1 MSIKNMF
8 YKARSKI
15 SIKTYKRPQLF
26 IILMM
31 LMINIIIL
39 MIAAI
44 IALIIDDEFTSLLD
58 AFANGSLK
66 WMLTPNAILLI
77 ENPNTL
83 ILAVIV
89 LIIGMI
95 LFTGTIIALTTNAI
109 KDYFQKKKSGSG
121 KLLLDH
127 QIVILNWN
135 HKVPDLV
142 ADLIHLDEEEI
153 YIVILADINKD
164 EAEKLIIN
172 AIKSV
177 GKDIEMSHLNILVKQ
192 GNPLI
197 KTDLEDISIDKART
211 ILIMNID
218 SDNQDKKTKTDDLN
232 MIKTILNL
240 GEIDFEYHPPIV
252 AEIKHIESKEKVLA
266 LSKVV
271 KSLHEHII
279 IPICFDRLLGYVI
292 AQTIINPLIKD
303 VYLSM
308 FSFQDAEVY
317 FIKHENFNAYLKE
330 YSHAIPISTH
340 KDGLYVLAEK
350 EKDIYLK
357 SPHSLESIIFKT
369 KKISFKSDKKITI
382 VGKNN
387 KLQFIQESFNEYK
400 KIYNSDFDVTY
411 LDDVN
416 LESHQDVLFND
427 IEHKTLLLLS
437 HEFDNSE
444 HLDAN
449 IINNLIYIQSHLT
462 TDANIIVE
470 VLDPIN
476 DHIIKD
482 FKIKNTIISNRII
495 SLLISKI
502 ILYKETAPFYENL
515 LTIKSDVTGNDEQ
528 NIFIM
533 KASEMFDETFPLA
546 FQSKKQ
552 LITSFY
558 DSFEQKLMLI
568 GYYNDEELTMIYGDL
583 HQKSNLSI
591 NHDDLLV
598 FTYI

>member
-1 MSIKNMF
+1 
-8 YKARSKI
+8 
-15 SIKTYKRPQLF
+15 
-26 IILMM
+26 
-31 LMINIIIL
+31 
-39 MIAAI
+39 MIA
-44 IALIIDDEFTSLLD
+44 LVIDDDFTNLLD
-58 AFANGSLK
+58 ALANGSLK

-89 LIIGMI
+89 LIIGMV

-109 KDYFQKKKSGSG
+109 KDYFQNKKSGSG

-142 ADLIHLDEEEI
+142 ADLIHLDEEDI
-153 YIVILADINKD
+153 HIVILADIDKD
-164 EAEKLIIN
+164 IAEKLIIN
-172 AIKSV
+172 AIKSL
-177 GKDIEMSHLNILVKQ
+177 GQKQSISNLNILVKR

-197 KTDLEDISIDKART
+197 KSDLLDISIEKART

-218 SDNQDKKTKTDDLN
+218 SDYQDKKTKTDDLN

-240 GEIDFEYHPPIV
+240 GDIHFEYHPPIV
-252 AEIKHIESKEKVLA
+252 AEIKHIQSKGKVLA

-271 KSLHEHII
+271 KSLQQHII

-317 FIKHENFNAYLKE
+317 YIDYDDFNDYLNS
-330 YSHAIPISTH
+330 YSHAIPIARH
-340 KDGLYVLAEK
+340 QKGLYVLAEK

-357 SPHSLESIIFKT
+357 SPRVLDHKKLKT
-369 KKISFKSDKKITI
+369 KDISYRSNQSITI
-382 VGKNN
+382 IGKNN
-387 KLQFIQESFNEYK
+387 KLQFIEESFKEYK
-400 KIYNSDFDVTY
+400 HLYNSDFAVEF
-411 LDDVN
+411 LDDAN
-416 LESHQDVLFND
+416 LEASHDKIFDDLD
-427 IEHKTLLLLS
+427 HKTLLLLS

-444 HLDAN
+444 HIDAN
-449 IINNLIYIQSHLT
+449 VINNLIYIQSNIKK
-462 TDANIIVE
+462 DANIIVE
-470 VLDPIN
+470 VLDPMN

-482 FKIKNTIISNRII
+482 FKIKNTIISNKII

-528 NIFIM
+528 NILILE
-533 KASEMFDETFPLA
+533 ASKMFDETFPLT
-546 FQSKKQ
+546 FESKKQ
-552 LITSFY
+552 MITSFY
-558 DSFEQKLMLI
+558 ESFKQKIMLI
-568 GYYNDEELTMIYGDL
+568 GYYKNDKLTMIYGDL
-583 HQKSNLSI
+583 HQKANITI
-591 NHDDLLV
+591 NQNDLLV

>member
-31 LMINIIIL
+31 FMFNMIIL
-39 MIAAI
+39 VIAAM
-44 IALIIDDEFTSLLD
+44 IALIIDDDFTNLLD

-89 LIIGMI
+89 LIIGMV

-121 KLLLDH
+121 KLLLDN

-142 ADLIHLDEEEI
+142 ADLIHLDEENI
-153 YIVILADINKD
+153 NIVILADINKD
-164 EAEKLIIN
+164 VAEKLIVN
-172 AIKSV
+172 AIKSL
-177 GKDIEMSHLNILVKQ
+177 GQDIPMSHLNILVKQ

-197 KTDLEDISIDKART
+197 KTDLYDISIEKART

-218 SDNQDKKTKTDDLN
+218 SDYQDKKTKTDDLN
-232 MIKTILNL
+232 MIKTILNF
-240 GEIDFEYHPPIV
+240 GDIHFEYHPPIV
-252 AEIKHIESKEKVLA
+252 AEIKHIASKQKVLA

-271 KSLHEHII
+271 KSLQEHII

-308 FSFQDAEVY
+308 FSFLDAEVY
-317 FIKHENFNAYLKE
+317 FINHNDFDTYLLE
-330 YSHAIPISTH
+330 HSHAIPISRH
-340 KDGLYVLAEK
+340 KEGLYVLAEK

-357 SPHSLESIIFKT
+357 STHSIEPLILKT
-369 KKISFKSDKKITI
+369 KTISFKCSKKITI
-382 VGKNN
+382 VGSNN

-400 KIYNSDFDVTY
+400 SLYNRNLEVTY
-411 LDDVN
+411 LDDVK
-416 LESHQDVLFND
+416 LETHQEELFKD
-427 IEHKTLLLLS
+427 LDDKTILLLS

-449 IINNLIYIQSHLT
+449 VINNLIYIQSQLT
-462 TDANIIVE
+462 RDANIIVE
-470 VLDPIN
+470 VLDPMN

-482 FKIKNTIISNRII
+482 FKIKNTIISNKII

-515 LTIKSDVTGNDEQ
+515 LTIKSDETGNDEQ
-528 NIFIM
+528 NILIM
-533 KASEMFDETFPLA
+533 KASEMFDATFPLT
-546 FQSKKQ
+546 FMSKKHM
-552 LITSFY
+552 IRSFY
-558 DSFEQKLMLI
+558 DSFKQKIMLI
-568 GYYNDEELTMIYGDL
+568 GYYKNEKLTMIYGDL
-583 HQKSNLSI
+583 HQKSSI
-591 NHDDLLV
+591 TLEENDLLV

>member
-1 MSIKNMF
+1 MF

-39 MIAAI
+39 LVAAI
-44 IALIIDDEFTSLLD
+44 IALIIDDDFTSLLD

-83 ILAVIV
+83 MLAVIV

-121 KLLLDH
+121 KLLLEH

-142 ADLIHLDEEEI
+142 ADLIHLDEDEI
-153 YIVILADINKD
+153 YIVILADIKKD
-164 EAEKLIIN
+164 EAEKLIVN
-172 AIKSV
+172 AIKSL
-177 GKDIEMSHLNILVKQ
+177 GQDIEMSHLNILVKQ

-252 AEIKHIESKEKVLA
+252 AEIKHIASKQKVLS

-292 AQTIINPLIKD
+292 AQTIINPRIKD

-317 FIKHENFNAYLKE
+317 FIKHDNFSTYLKE
-330 YSHAIPISTH
+330 YSHAIPLS
-340 KDGLYVLAEK
+340 KNENGLFVLAEK

-357 SPHSLESIIFKT
+357 SAHPLKSMILKT
-369 KKISFKSDKKITI
+369 KKISFKSNKKITI
-382 VGKNN
+382 VGSNN
-387 KLQFIQESFNEYK
+387 KLQFIQESFTEYK
-400 KIYNSDFDVTY
+400 NIYDSDFDVTY

-427 IEHKTLLLLS
+427 LEHKTLLLLS

-502 ILYKETAPFYENL
+502 ILYKDTAPFYENL

-533 KASEMFDETFPLA
+533 KASELFDETFPLA

-552 LITSFY
+552 MITSFY
-558 DSFEQKLMLI
+558 DSFDKKLMLI
-568 GYYNDEELTMIYGDL
+568 GYYKDEKLSMIYGDL

-591 NHDDLLV
+591 NRDDLLV